1 MRRAMWMVLA
11 GTLAAPA
18 LALAQDVSVDFDKD
32 FNFSTIKTY
41 SLKLA
46 TASGNPLSEKRAMA
60 EIEGALTG
68 KGWVKAEEGKADAAV
83 MVHGASETR
92 HRLES
97 FYTGGGYGGYG
108 WRGYGGMGMG
118 GSGTTEQV
126 DYRVGT
132 MVVDIFD
139 VKSKQLVFRGTA
151 SDELSDKAE
160 KNTKKIVKATE
171 KMFKNFPPGSEKK

>member
-46 TASGNPLSEKRAMA
+46 TASGNPLSEKRALA
-60 EIEGALTG
+60 EIEGALKG

-92 HRLES
+92 HRLE
-97 FYTGGGYGGYG
+97 
-108 WRGYGGMGMG
+108 
-118 GSGTTEQV
+118 
-126 DYRVGT
+126 
-132 MVVDIFD
+132 
-139 VKSKQLVFRGTA
+139 
-151 SDELSDKAE
+151 LSL
-160 KNTKKIVKATE
+160 IHI
-171 KMFKNFPPGSEKK
+171 